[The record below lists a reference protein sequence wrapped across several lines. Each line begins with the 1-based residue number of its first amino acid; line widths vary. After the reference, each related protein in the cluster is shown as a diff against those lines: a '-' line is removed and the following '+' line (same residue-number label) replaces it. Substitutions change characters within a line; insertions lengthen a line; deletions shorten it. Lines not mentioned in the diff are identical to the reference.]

1 MDNSTAHLDLAEY
14 LAETHFPDDPVE
26 PLEIAAL
33 CDISSSFGHYEDAF
47 DGLLELK
54 ANRFHI
60 YLNRDRL
67 VGPEK
72 PRARFSAAH
81 ELGHYFIDDHR
92 NALVAGASPH
102 PSFTEFVNNSIIEVQ
117 ADQFAAALLMPQR
130 RFVSCAARLDV
141 SLESIVR
148 LAAMFGTSVMSTAI
162 QFARSDV
169 AQVSVMLWAE
179 TERRWCWSS
188 HRVRELTQNRA
199 YRQTSRVP
207 AGSATRE
214 LLDSLG
220 TKTPPKR
227 GSVLS
232 QWFPF
237 VRPGS
242 SSDKI
247 CREQAMQLG
256 RYGILTLLEIY

>member
-1 MDNSTAHLDLAEY
+1 MDNTSAHLDLAEY
-14 LAETHFPDDPVE
+14 LAETHFPNDPVE
-26 PLEIAAL
+26 PLAIADL

-67 VGPEK
+67 IDPAR
-72 PRARFSAAH
+72 PRARFTAAH

-92 NALVAGASPH
+92 NALVAGVNPH
-102 PSFTEFVNNSIIEVQ
+102 PSFTEFVNNSVAEYQ
-117 ADQFAAALLMPQR
+117 ADQFAAALLMPQD
-130 RFVSCAARLDV
+130 RFTSCAARLDV

-148 LAAMFGTSVMSTAI
+148 LATMFGTSVMSTAI
-162 QFARSDV
+162 QYARSDV

-188 HRVRELTQNRA
+188 HRVWELTRNRA

-220 TKTPPKR
+220 NANARRR

-247 CREQAMQLG
+247 CHEQAMQLG
-256 RYGILTLLEIY
+256 NYGILTLLEIC